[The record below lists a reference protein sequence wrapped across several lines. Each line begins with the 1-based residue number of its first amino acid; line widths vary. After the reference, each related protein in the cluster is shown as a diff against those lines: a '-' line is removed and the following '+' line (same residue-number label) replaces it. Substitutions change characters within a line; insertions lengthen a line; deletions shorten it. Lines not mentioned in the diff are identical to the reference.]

1 MVVAEFRG
9 LQVAAKRLYTEIL
22 SNYNHDL
29 FVREMSI
36 AAKLRHPNIVQ
47 FIGAS
52 LEETLVILTELM
64 AISLRARLGEASPLE
79 PTQIQSIS
87 QDVALALNYMHL
99 ARPDP
104 ILHRDI
110 SSANVL
116 LNPTSANSWVAKVSD
131 YGSANLLCKIKTRG
145 PGNVAYSAPEASD
158 DPSKQSVK
166 MDVFSFGV
174 MLVEMVIQ
182 KSPDHNIR
190 AKQICDALE
199 KCTLPKLK
207 QLIPKCVDHDP
218 SRRPTTGDVLSQLQ

>member
-22 SNYNHDL
+22 SNYNRDL
-29 FVREMSI
+29 FVREMNI

-52 LEETLVILTELM
+52 LEENLVILTELM

-79 PTQIQSIS
+79 PAQIQSIS
-87 QDVALALNYMHL
+87 RDVALALNYMHL

-116 LNPTSANSWVAKVSD
+116 LNPTSTNSWVAKVSD
-131 YGSANLLCKIKTRG
+131 YGSANLLCKVKTRG
-145 PGNVAYSAPEASD
+145 PGNVAYSAPEAS

-182 KSPDHNIR
+182 KLPDQNIQ
-190 AKQICDALE
+190 AKQIRDALG

-207 QLIPKCVDHDP
+207 QLIPKCVDRNP